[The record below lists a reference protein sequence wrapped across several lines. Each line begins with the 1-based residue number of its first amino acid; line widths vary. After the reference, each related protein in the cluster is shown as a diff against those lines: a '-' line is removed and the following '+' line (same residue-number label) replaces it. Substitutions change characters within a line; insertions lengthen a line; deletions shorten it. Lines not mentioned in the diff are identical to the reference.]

1 MNIVIQMQTCDHAQY
16 SICHL
21 ILFYFILGSPQ
32 CNCVLPSQAVQQCCA
47 CCCYDKWFPNSRY
60 FMITHTDLENATFKK
75 CLMAGNSMCGRVG
88 LNVTLL
94 WLYLFRHR
102 YRILPEVSYHLRC
115 IKLETKHSTKQ
126 TKAEHEA
133 VSPYELSAQAK

>member
-1 MNIVIQMQTCDHAQY
+1 
-16 SICHL
+16 
-21 ILFYFILGSPQ
+21 
-32 CNCVLPSQAVQQCCA
+32 
-47 CCCYDKWFPNSRY
+47 
-60 FMITHTDLENATFKK
+60 
-75 CLMAGNSMCGRVG
+75 MAGNSMCGRVG

-133 VSPYELSAQAK
+133 VSPYELSAQAKWHEVLATGLSSDYNKKIKLLGLDENGKQNNLSQRQLLPKPGRVAADLKMLEF